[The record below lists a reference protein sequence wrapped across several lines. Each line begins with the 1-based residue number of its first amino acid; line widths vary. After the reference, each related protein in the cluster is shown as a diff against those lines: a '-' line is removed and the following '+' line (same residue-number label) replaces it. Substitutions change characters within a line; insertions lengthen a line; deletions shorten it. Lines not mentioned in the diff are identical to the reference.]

1 MREITEEMGERETLN
16 CRKENRK
23 KRRKRE
29 ERRKI
34 KRVSV
39 RGFETARKR
48 KSADERVLRR

>member
-1 MREITEEMGERETLN
+1 MGERETLN

-23 KRRKRE
+23 KRRKREE